1 MFPVILDLTRIPV
14 LLAGTSELLAKRLA
28 LLDEAKAA
36 HVKVYCE
43 QPSAELKQLAG
54 ERLIARQPTGQ
65 DIKDH
70 AVILLA
76 GYDRITSEALTGW
89 AHAQGK
95 LVNAEDITDLCD
107 FYFTSTIRRGDL
119 LVAVSTG
126 GASPTLAKRVRD
138 VIAGMFGAEW
148 GERVRVVAELR
159 NKLKAGGAGMKEVAE
174 KTDDYLAEKGW
185 FTHGDKAA

>member
-1 MFPVILDLTRIPV
+1 MFPINLDLTRVPV
-14 LLAGTSELLAKRLA
+14 LLAGTSELVGKRLA
-28 LLDEAKAA
+28 LLDEAKAQ
-36 HVKVYCE
+36 HVKVYCD

-54 ERLIARQPTGQ
+54 TRLMVRQPTGQ

-89 AHAQGK
+89 AHAHGK

-119 LVAVSTG
+119 VISVSTSG
-126 GASPTLAKRVRD
+126 TSPTLAKRIRD
-138 VIAGMFGAEW
+138 TIAGIFGPEW
-148 GERVRVVAELR
+148 GERVRQVADLR
-159 NKLKAGGAGMKEVAE
+159 NGLKANGAGMKDIMD
-174 KTDDYLAEKGW
+174 KTDHYLADKGW
-185 FTHGDKAA
+185 FDHGDKAA